1 MISACASSNQAF
13 YMMYSAYK
21 LHKQGDNIEPWHIP
35 FPILNQSV
43 VPCPVLTVA
52 SWPAYKFLK
61 RQVRWSGISISWRIF
76 HTLLW
81 STQWKTLALPMKQMF
96 FGNSLVFL
104 YDPTNLI
111 SGSSGFTKFSLN
123 IQKFSVHVWLKPSLK
138 DFEHYLAGMWDEYNC
153 VAVPTIFGIALLW
166 DWNENWTFPVLWTLL
181 SFPNL
186 LPYWVQYFNGI
197 IF

>member
-1 MISACASSNQAF
+1 MTIYSLDVLLSYLEPVSLSMSS
-13 YMMYSAYK
+13 
-21 LHKQGDNIEPWHIP
+21 
-35 FPILNQSV
+35 
-43 VPCPVLTVA
+43 LTVT
-52 SWPAYKFLK
+52 SLPAYRFCN
-61 RQVRWSGISISWRIF
+61 RQVRWSDIPVSFRISHSLW
-76 HTLLW
+76 W
-81 STQWKTLALPMKQMF
+81 STEWKTLALPMKQMF